1 MMGTVALTVAAD
13 QVSKAVAL
21 AALAPGERVAV
32 AGRFFGFVVARN
44 SGAAFSML
52 PGRGL
57 FLAWT
62 TAAIVGAVAV
72 WALASGEFPVALGLV
87 VGGGLGN
94 LADRIFRS
102 SGMMRGKVVDFI
114 DFSFWP
120 TFNLADAAITV
131 GVALVILKSL
141 RKK

>member
-1 MMGTVALTVAAD
+1 MTLAAD
-13 QVSKAVAL
+13 QVTKAVVL

-32 AGRFFGFVVARN
+32 AGRFFGFVLARN
-44 SGAAFSML
+44 PGAAFSIL
-52 PGRGL
+52 PGRSL
-57 FLAWT
+57 LLAWV
-62 TAAIVGAVAV
+62 TAVIVAAVAV
-72 WALASGEFPVALGLV
+72 WAVASGEFPVALGLI

-102 SGMMRGKVVDFI
+102 PGMMRGMVVDFI

-141 RKK
+141 RKP